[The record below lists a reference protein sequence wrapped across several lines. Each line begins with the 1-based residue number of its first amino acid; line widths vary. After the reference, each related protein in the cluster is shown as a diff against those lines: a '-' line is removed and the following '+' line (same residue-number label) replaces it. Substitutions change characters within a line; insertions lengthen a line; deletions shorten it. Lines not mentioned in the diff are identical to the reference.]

1 MLSTLFL
8 FEFINKFLHLTQ
20 NSYQISISVKTGT
33 NLESRREPD
42 TKEPKD
48 THLSAEEILLYGL
61 NGELKNCV
69 TPEIVTLQRTIIGL
83 CFFAIMFNLIQF
95 FFDTLGVHTKWL
107 NAVRSH
113 ALGNILSVL
122 LCVVIVGVSYLV
134 SDLLEKEQRRL
145 LKQSAKASESHHI
158 EVKFELSYYLV
169 TFSGLLAIIAAA
181 SNLLRRPQQFYIDA
195 TDSFWTDDID
205 EELNSSVTASP
216 NWQSLNSTRSPLF
229 LPPPPPPHPSIST
242 LPPPPPYSP

>member
-1 MLSTLFL
+1 MKLCVV
-8 FEFINKFLHLTQ
+8 
-20 NSYQISISVKTGT
+20 SVKTA
-33 NLESRREPD
+33 NIFDKHRETD
-42 TKEPKD
+42 TKEVK
-48 THLSAEEILLYGL
+48 THLTAEEMLLYGL
-61 NGELKNCV
+61 NSDLKNCV

-145 LKQSAKASESHHI
+145 LKQTLKNSNPDSHHV

-181 SNLLRRPQQFYIDA
+181 SNLLRRPQHYLIDA
-195 TDSFWTDDID
+195 SDSFWTDDID
-205 EELNSSVTASP
+205 EELNSSATASP
-216 NWQSLNSTRSPLF
+216 NWQSLNTSRSPLF
-229 LPPPPPPHPSIST
+229 LPPPPPPSHPSIT

>member
-1 MLSTLFL
+1 M
-8 FEFINKFLHLTQ
+8 
-20 NSYQISISVKTGT
+20 ISVKAG
-33 NLESRREPD
+33 NPFDAKHREFESKE
-42 TKEPKD
+42 TKSHITTED
-48 THLSAEEILLYGL
+48 ILLYGM

-145 LKQSAKASESHHI
+145 MKQMGGEQSSNPDSHHI

-181 SNLLRRPQQFYIDA
+181 ANLLRRPQYYYIDA
-195 TDSFWTDDID
+195 SDAFWTEDID
-205 EELNSSVTASP
+205 EELTSSTTGSP
-216 NWQSLNSTRSPLF
+216 NWQSLTTSRSPLF
-229 LPPPPPPHPSIST
+229 IPPPPPPSIS
-242 LPPPPPYSP
+242 LPPPPPYAP